1 MREEVVGGWKRLHK
15 EELHN
20 LYTSPNIIRV
30 VKSRPMR
37 WIGQVAHMG
46 EMRNTYKILV
56 RKTEWKRS
64 CRRPK
69 YRENYYIRMALRE
82 IGWDGIDWINLAQ
95 NRAQLWAL
103 VNTVINIWV
112 PQKVGIFLTS

>member
-1 MREEVVGGWKRLHK
+1 
-15 EELHN
+15 
-20 LYTSPNIIRV
+20 
-30 VKSRPMR
+30 
-37 WIGQVAHMG
+37 
-46 EMRNTYKILV
+46 
-56 RKTEWKRS
+56 
-64 CRRPK
+64 
-69 YRENYYIRMALRE
+69 MALRE